1 MEHVGR
7 HLEKERKPEMLNSKL
22 WREDL
27 ELENWLVDEGLIAW
41 STIENAWRIGNGKP
55 RRDSILE
62 ESGMEE

>member
-7 HLEKERKPEMLNSKL
+7 HLEKERKPEMLNSRS

-41 STIENAWRIGNGKP
+41 SAIENAWRIGNGKP

-62 ESGMEE
+62 DIGMEE